1 MTDLQA
7 VFHRPFKEQVAAWRL
22 RMGNQIP
29 TARWDDIQKAQHD
42 RSFMV
47 AGALKADLLADLAG
61 AVDKAITKG
70 ASLEEFR
77 RDFRKI
83 VKERG
88 WHGWTGEG
96 TQAGENWRT
105 RIIYRTNMR
114 TSYMAGR
121 YAQLMSGP
129 FPLWVYKHG
138 GSADPRP
145 HHLALDG
152 LVLPREHPF
161 WQTHFP
167 PNDWNCSCSVT
178 GARNERHARRKGGD
192 PSKALPENWDRI
204 NERTGEPGDLGKGWG
219 YAPGASV
226 AGEITRLAKA
236 KAEKLPPQ
244 IASDFV
250 EAVEKRAGIRQ
261 ATSLKDAEKLV
272 EELGLASRKVAWPR
286 GASLEGVNQ
295 AIEALHEIEQRF
307 DMRKMQAVGSGPAI
321 AKLSNG
327 RIKAPKNAAAWYA
340 MRLNVMGWH
349 RAGLS
354 VDPHP
359 QADLMEPMQERR
371 RARHK
376 AMVSRFKDGAAKR
389 AAQKVDWRF
398 GVVDEGPRFPRSVA
412 QHESGHR
419 LHASFYEQ
427 VEEAINGWRQEGWH
441 LALSEYG
448 ATDRFEFVA
457 ESFVL
462 YMMGPE
468 RHWRLKP
475 SLLAL
480 FKKLDKAYAD

>member
-47 AGALKADLLADLAG
+47 AGAMKADLLADLAA
-61 AVDKAITKG
+61 AVDKAITEG
-70 ASLEEFR
+70 RTLEEFR
-77 RDFRKI
+77 RDFRRI

-192 PSKALPENWDRI
+192 PAKALPDNWNLI

-219 YAPGASV
+219 YAPGTSV
-226 AGEITRLAKA
+226 AGDVQALAPKL
-236 KAEKLPPQ
+236 EKLPAQPSQ
-244 IASDFV
+244 DLIRSWLTETLFGKWL
-250 EAVEKRAGIRQ
+250 EAPDG
-261 ATSLKDAEKLV
+261 DWPLV
-272 EELGLASRKVAWPR
+272 RLSEAMADRI
-286 GASLEGVNQ
+286 GASSRVAFLSAQTARKQLAHHPELTIFDYGEAQRVVSEATEVLSAREKELVFVFSPPDAGGHILVVKATAQ
-295 AIEALHEIEQRF
+295 AGRLFVTSFRRIS
-307 DMRKMQAVGSGPAI
+307 GSP
-321 AKLSNG
+321 
-327 RIKAPKNAAAWYA
+327 
-340 MRLNVMGWH
+340 
-349 RAGLS
+349 
-354 VDPHP
+354 D
-359 QADLMEPMQERR
+359 ERR
-371 RARHK
+371 R
-376 AMVSRFKDGAAKR
+376 
-389 AAQKVDWRF
+389 
-398 GVVDEGPRFPRSVA
+398 EL
-412 QHESGHR
+412 ER
-419 LHASFYEQ
+419 LRRR
-427 VEEAINGWRQEGWH
+427 NR
-441 LALSEYG
+441 
-448 ATDRFEFVA
+448 
-457 ESFVL
+457 
-462 YMMGPE
+462 
-468 RHWRLKP
+468 
-475 SLLAL
+475 
-480 FKKLDKAYAD
+480 